1 MDSELM
7 TTVLAIFGAIACV
20 GGGVG
25 YLSKLFQWIKK
36 PNDNQDVLLKSHTEL
51 LNKHADLLDKNS
63 KRLTELEEQD
73 KLVMQA
79 LLALLSH
86 GIDGNDVNAMKS
98 VKDQIQKYL
107 IAK

>member
-36 PNDNQDVLLKSHTEL
+36 PNDNQDALLKSHTEL
-51 LNKHADLLDKNS
+51 LNKHADLLDKNN

-79 LLALLSH
+79 LFALLSH

>member
-20 GGGVG
+20 GGGIG

-36 PNDNQDVLLKSHTEL
+36 PNDNQDTLLKSHT
-51 LNKHADLLDKNS
+51 HLLDRNNKI
-63 KRLTELEEQD
+63 LTELAEQD